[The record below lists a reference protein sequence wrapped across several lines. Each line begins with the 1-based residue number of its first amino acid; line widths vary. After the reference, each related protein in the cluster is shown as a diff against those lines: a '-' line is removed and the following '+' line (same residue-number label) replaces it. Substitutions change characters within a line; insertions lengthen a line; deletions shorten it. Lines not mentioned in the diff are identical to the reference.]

1 MAASGVTRSSQH
13 YLQLLHRKVST
24 FWVLGQ
30 PSFSRLP
37 FGAHLKVTLFG
48 LTLSSSWGNGHATPY
63 RAILRALHRQG
74 ARLTFYEKDAPY
86 YARHRDFETCDY
98 CDLRIY
104 SDWSLARDSAL
115 KEASDSDVVISA
127 SYTPEGARI
136 SDDLLGLSRPLH
148 VFYDLDTPITLSQM
162 EVGSLDYLR
171 REQIPEFDLYLS
183 FTGGNLV
190 RELET
195 DYGAKL
201 ARPLYGCVDPDI
213 YHRVDSLQDFQCDL
227 SHLGTY
233 AADRQEKLDEL
244 FLEPARR
251 RTDLGF
257 VLAGSLYPW
266 NWQWPDN
273 VRRFE
278 HVAPDQHPAL
288 YSSCRATL
296 NITRQLMADSGF
308 CPSGR
313 FFEAAA
319 CGTPILTDY
328 WNGLETFFDL
338 QNDLLVVRTAEDVL
352 SALTL
357 PAAELQRLSARARQR
372 TLDEHTGEQ
381 RAAAFLA
388 HCNEAWSGKHRVQE
402 VVA

>member
-1 MAASGVTRSSQH
+1 
-13 YLQLLHRKVST
+13 L
-24 FWVLGQ
+24 
-30 PSFSRLP
+30 RLP
-37 FGAHLKVTLFG
+37 FGAHLKVTFFG

-63 RAILRALHRQG
+63 RALLRALHRQG
-74 ARLTFYEKDAPY
+74 VHLIFYEKDAPY
-86 YARHRDFETCDY
+86 YARHRDFESCDY

-104 SDWSLARDSAL
+104 SDWSQARAEALEEARDSDITVA
-115 KEASDSDVVISA
+115 A
-127 SYTPEGARI
+127 SYTPDGAQI

-148 VFYDLDTPITLSQM
+148 VFYDLDTPITLSQL
-162 EVGSLDYLR
+162 ESGSLDYLR
-171 REQIPEFDLYLS
+171 RDQIPEFDLYLS
-183 FTGGNLV
+183 FTGGTLI
-190 RELET
+190 RKLET
-195 DYGAKL
+195 NYGARR

-213 YHRVDSLQDFQCDL
+213 YHRVNTQPDLQCDL

-233 AADRQEKLDEL
+233 AADRQDKLDEL
-244 FLEPARR
+244 FLGPARR
-251 RTDLGF
+251 RPDLQF

-266 NWQWPDN
+266 DWQWPDN

-278 HVAPDQHPAL
+278 HVAPDRHPAL
-288 YSSCRATL
+288 YSSGRATL
-296 NITRQLMADSGF
+296 NITRKLMADSGF

-319 CGTPILTDY
+319 CGTPILTDD

-338 QNDLLVVRTAEDVL
+338 QNDLLIVRTAEDVL
-352 SALTL
+352 SALRL
-357 PAAELQRLSARARQR
+357 PAGELQALGARARQR

-388 HCNEAWSGKHRVQE
+388 HCNDAWSGKHQARE